1 MLEENQY
8 CTIKWNSANKNRLVS
23 LGYKFTKMHSE
34 VNIKVEHLSKKSHAN
49 VVVICDYC
57 GKKII
62 KGYHTY
68 CRQHDEEF
76 GDACK
81 ECKAKKQKDIFM
93 RKYGVGNASEV
104 PKFQQK
110 RKDTIRKRYGCE
122 NPSQIEGVQA
132 KKEATCI
139 KNYGVRIPLQSPII
153 REKVAETLLQNGTC
167 PTSSQQLK
175 VYEMLKKEYGNCELN
190 KQCGS
195 NILDCVV
202 IIGNI
207 KIDVEYDG
215 SYWHQDEQKDRRRDE
230 VVKSYGYKILRIRGG
245 HKLPTL
251 SQLQEAINYL
261 CIDGNNFSRIRLN
274 E

>member
-1 MLEENQY
+1 
-8 CTIKWNSANKNRLVS
+8 
-23 LGYKFTKMHSE
+23 
-34 VNIKVEHLSKKSHAN
+34 
-49 VVVICDYC
+49 
-57 GKKII
+57 
-62 KGYHTY
+62 
-68 CRQHDEEF
+68 
-76 GDACK
+76 
-81 ECKAKKQKDIFM
+81 
-93 RKYGVGNASEV
+93 
-104 PKFQQK
+104 
-110 RKDTIRKRYGCE
+110 
-122 NPSQIEGVQA
+122 
-132 KKEATCI
+132 
-139 KNYGVRIPLQSPII
+139 
-153 REKVAETLLQNGTC
+153 
-167 PTSSQQLK
+167 
-175 VYEMLKKEYGNCELN
+175 MLKKEYGNCELN